1 MKSNLRIKKNE
12 PLYKWIE
19 RIADYYNFGDE
30 LREMLSEVSKESYIH
45 GSNDA
50 FNTNKLKEAKI

>member
-1 MKSNLRIKKNE
+1 MKKQLRIKKSE

-19 RIADYYNFGDE
+19 RIADYWNFGDE
-30 LREMLSEVSKESYIH
+30 LKEVLSEVSKESYIH

-50 FNTNKLKEAKI
+50 TKQV